1 ENSVVIKTLG
11 RNLGYRVINERLKR
25 IWSSTMGFSIID
37 LANDYYLVHYRNE
50 KDVEYAL
57 TEGPWT
63 VIGHYLT
70 VQQWSSDFDIATN
83 KIDHI
88 VAWIR
93 LSGINIHFYYKTII
107 KIDYNIVATQRGK
120 FAHIA
125 GRIQKVEYENLPL
138 ICFYCGKFGH
148 YKDACPDGG
157 VTPLATELPIPCPD
171 AVNRAIMVGEVSDWN
186 ESKFGSWMVVT
197 RKPCPRRPLEMESP
211 KIPVQDQHGSKIPVP
226 SNKSITENI
235 NPNIHNRAQT
245 FQPNSP
251 TRAMQG
257 MHVNPKVLTTSIP
270 CATPDIPSSSMHCM
284 HANPNNKV
292 ASPILIPVTLNP
304 LHHSV
309 VSFPNPPLQSSH
321 FLPNHDHPS
330 DDSLAQSF
338 DRESPDDYRS
348 NNLNTRLENLG
359 ELDSAVMGRDRFPLT
374 DDDSSGFPDTIMD
387 DEAEALGLSP

>member
-1 ENSVVIKTLG
+1 MK
-11 RNLGYRVINERLKR
+11 KK
-25 IWSSTMGFSIID
+25 
-37 LANDYYLVHYRNE
+37 H
-50 KDVEYAL
+50 
-57 TEGPWT
+57 
-63 VIGHYLT
+63 
-70 VQQWSSDFDIATN
+70 
-83 KIDHI
+83 
-88 VAWIR
+88 
-93 LSGINIHFYYKTII
+93 
-107 KIDYNIVATQRGK
+107 
-120 FAHIA
+120 
-125 GRIQKVEYENLPL
+125 
-138 ICFYCGKFGH
+138 
-148 YKDACPDGG
+148 
-157 VTPLATELPIPCPD
+157 
-171 AVNRAIMVGEVSDWN
+171 VSQL
-186 ESKFGSWMVVT
+186 M
-197 RKPCPRRPLEMESP
+197 RKYPT
-211 KIPVQDQHGSKIPVP
+211 KKIPVP

-270 CATPDIPSSSMHCM
+270 CATLDIPSSSMHCM